1 MLATPGSLLS
11 VTGAPLTWA
20 FEVKWDGM
28 RIISS
33 TGDGGLWLASRSG
46 ADATA
51 RFPEVASIVGLPPD
65 SVLDGEIVAFDE
77 DGLPSFS
84 RLAPRI
90 QGRGRGPG
98 DAPVTL
104 LVFDL
109 LRLRGVDLLDRTYDE
124 RRALLVDVVEPSAQL
139 LVPGVFDDGAALFE
153 STAQRGLEGVVA
165 KRRGSTY
172 RPGVRS
178 ADWVKI
184 AHRRTQSYVIGGWK
198 RGVESG
204 RPLASVLVGT
214 PSRDG
219 MLSYDGAVG
228 SGLSERQSAALLQ
241 VLTETVRSSPP
252 FESTE
257 LLSDDVLATV
267 TWVEP
272 LLVVDVEHLGRG
284 GQGLLRAP
292 SVVRLRPDLGA
303 DDVADD
309 GGES

>member
-28 RIISS
+28 RILAS
-33 TGDGGLWLASRSG
+33 TGEHGLRLVSRTG
-46 ADATA
+46 VDATE
-51 RFPEVASIVGLPPD
+51 RFPEVASTAGLPPD
-65 SVLDGEIVAFDE
+65 SVLDGEIVAFD
-77 DGLPSFS
+77 DAGLPSFS

-90 QGRGRGPG
+90 QGRGPG
-98 DAPVTL
+98 TAAVTY

-109 LRLRGVDLLDRTYDE
+109 LRLRGVDLLDRSYDE
-124 RRALLVDVVEPSAQL
+124 RRALLLENVAETAHL
-139 LVPGVFDDGAALFE
+139 LVPGSFDDGAALLE
-153 STAQRGLEGVVA
+153 STAQQGLEGVVA

-172 RPGVRS
+172 RPGTRS
-178 ADWVKI
+178 PDWVKI
-184 AHRRTQSYVIGGWK
+184 PHRRTQSYVIGGWK

-219 MLSYDGAVG
+219 RLRYDGAVG

-241 VLTETVRSSPP
+241 VLTETVRTSPP
-252 FESTE
+252 FETTE
-257 LLSDDVLATV
+257 LLSADVLAAV

-272 LLVVDVEHLGRG
+272 MLVVDIEHLGRG

-303 DDVADD
+303 DDISGV

>member
-28 RIISS
+28 RI
-33 TGDGGLWLASRSG
+33 LASAGEHGLRLVSRTG
-46 ADATA
+46 VDATE
-51 RFPEVASIVGLPPD
+51 RFPEVAATAGLPPD
-65 SVLDGEIVAFDE
+65 SLLDGEIVAFDE
-77 DGLPSFS
+77 AGLPSFS

-90 QGRGRGPG
+90 QGRGPG
-98 DAPVTL
+98 AAAVTY

-109 LRLRGVDLLDRTYDE
+109 LRLRGVDLLDRSYDE
-124 RRALLVDVVEPSAQL
+124 RRSLLLENVDESAYL
-139 LVPGVFDDGAALFE
+139 LVPGSFDDGAALLE
-153 STAQRGLEGVVA
+153 STAQQGLEGVVA

-172 RPGVRS
+172 RPGTRS
-178 ADWVKI
+178 PDWVKI
-184 AHRRTQSYVIGGWK
+184 PHRRTQSYVIGGWK

-214 PSRDG
+214 PSREG
-219 MLSYDGAVG
+219 LLRYDGAVG
-228 SGLSERQSAALLQ
+228 SGLSERQSTALLQ
-241 VLTETVRSSPP
+241 VLTETVRTSPP
-252 FESTE
+252 FETTE
-257 LLSDDVLATV
+257 LLSADVLSAV

-303 DDVADD
+303 DDIVGD
-309 GGES
+309 GGQS